1 MCFPDASEWSSNRN
15 SNLPNINSQDCQ
27 CYCLVITNEKG
38 DRKFGYCRRVVAEET
53 SVCLPLTYCII
64 SSFRATGFYNKVLHE
79 LESRHGLPFG
89 LQEAF
94 VKELYNSKFPQPGDS
109 IKVSCLLRSFVVDS
123 CQEMLE
129 NNQVTSGE
137 NVECVKRI
145 IDMKGLK
152 QSRSSDD
159 LTNSD
164 LGVIHY
170 RQDKNSDFKVPK
182 NTYGHNS
189 DRKSNGQ
196 SVYNSN
202 DNLATVRP
210 RPVRICNTRS
220 SEPQFKRLAQL
231 FTDIHIEEPSDSE
244 IKVLNPVSNHSNSSI
259 NNNNR
264 SSDINQA
271 FPLLNLPNSQLLHDC
286 LLGDV
291 VLKRPYDSRLE
302 DVDLTI
308 LFNTLDLVTLLQ
320 TFGSLLHERKVVFI
334 SNCLR

>member
-1 MCFPDASEWSSNRN
+1 M
-15 SNLPNINSQDCQ
+15 
-27 CYCLVITNEKG
+27 
-38 DRKFGYCRRVVAEET
+38 
-53 SVCLPLTYCII
+53 
-64 SSFRATGFYNKVLHE
+64 
-79 LESRHGLPFG
+79 ESRHGLPFG

-94 VKELYNSKFPQPGDS
+94 VKELYNSKFPQPGES

-129 NNQVTSGE
+129 NNQVTSGA
-137 NVECVKRI
+137 NVECIKRI
-145 IDMKGLK
+145 MDMKSGLK

-164 LGVIHY
+164 CEVINN

-182 NTYGHNS
+182 NTYGHHS

-210 RPVRICNTRS
+210 RPVRICNARS
-220 SEPQFKRLAQL
+220 SEPHFKRLGQL
-231 FTDIHIEEPSDSE
+231 FTDINIDEPSDSE
-244 IKVLNPVSNHSNSSI
+244 TIKVLTNPVPNNSNSSI
-259 NNNNR
+259 NNNR
-264 SSDINQA
+264 TSDHVMSQA

-291 VLKRPYDSRLE
+291 VLKRPHDSRLE
-302 DVDLTI
+302 NVDLTI